1 MPHAAKPES
10 GKRLARDMRRVR
22 ESRNITVDD
31 LHDETKIPQGLIE
44 TFEEKALFD
53 HPQFNRVYLRSFVRT
68 YANVIGI
75 DAEVALNA
83 LEDALS
89 DRYTGAL
96 AAEYLGETPVESTT
110 TDSGRGR
117 MPDEASARV
126 TSPDEDDSGVEEPDT
141 ATPAG
146 HMDIASTEK
155 MPGSAR
161 KEETTPPT
169 FVSTTPESDHDLE
182 PEAAESEEVEE
193 WTLQSPPRPKEPQAR
208 ARTSAAGSG
217 SRTRS
222 RKTASRYEERRSGS
236 GGPDRRWIV
245 AVVALIVVAAV
256 VWVILSMIDGRETA
270 VQETVGVPDTAAASV
285 DTAALE
291 QPMAASTQPM
301 PALGD
306 TMRVFVFA
314 AMDRL
319 EPIRVTVDDDLRRPY
334 WLEQGDSMAFAP
346 TNRIVV
352 EEQLDDIQLKIEGIE
367 YPTDRRD
374 DLGRIVITRD
384 SVRTYFASNAGL

>member
-1 MPHAAKPES
+1 M
-10 GKRLARDMRRVR
+10 L
-22 ESRNITVDD
+22 
-31 LHDETKIPQGLIE
+31 
-44 TFEEKALFD
+44 
-53 HPQFNRVYLRSFVRT
+53 
-68 YANVIGI
+68 
-75 DAEVALNA
+75 
-83 LEDALS
+83 
-89 DRYTGAL
+89 
-96 AAEYLGETPVESTT
+96 
-110 TDSGRGR
+110 
-117 MPDEASARV
+117 
-126 TSPDEDDSGVEEPDT
+126 
-141 ATPAG
+141 
-146 HMDIASTEK
+146 
-155 MPGSAR
+155 
-161 KEETTPPT
+161 
-169 FVSTTPESDHDLE
+169 
-182 PEAAESEEVEE
+182 
-193 WTLQSPPRPKEPQAR
+193 
-208 ARTSAAGSG
+208 
-217 SRTRS
+217 
-222 RKTASRYEERRSGS
+222 
-236 GGPDRRWIV
+236 
-245 AVVALIVVAAV
+245 
-256 VWVILSMIDGRETA
+256 DGRETA

-319 EPIRVTVDDDLRRPY
+319 DPIRVTVDDDLRRPY